1 MLLVIAERN
10 WQGQGC
16 LNESQQRAITEDCLA
31 KDSGKEAVLMKKKDV
46 FMPADIIVSGDS
58 KEDWYH
64 GSNTVALE
72 D

>member
-1 MLLVIAERN
+1 
-10 WQGQGC
+10 
-16 LNESQQRAITEDCLA
+16 
-31 KDSGKEAVLMKKKDV
+31 MKKKDV